1 MRIVNR
7 EIVIT
12 QTQFLP
18 GRGREGDRED
28 GGIIPVT
35 KRLLIYE
42 AKRPHAVFKIVS
54 ILNVSNYIFFFFS
67 PSGWTMIGS
76 ARLGTARP
84 GPARPGPA
92 RRAPTRAIRHS
103 ARVISPFQRA
113 RVGARRRN

>member
-54 ILNVSNYIFFFFS
+54 ILNASNYIFFFLFS
-67 PSGWTMIGS
+67 LRLDDDWLGS
-76 ARLGTARP
+76 ARHGT
-84 GPARPGPA
+84 ARPGPA

>member
-54 ILNVSNYIFFFFS
+54 ILNASNYIFFFFS

-84 GPARPGPA
+84 GPARLGA
-92 RRAPTRAIRHS
+92 LLHAQSATRRA
-103 ARVISPFQRA
+103 
-113 RVGARRRN
+113 